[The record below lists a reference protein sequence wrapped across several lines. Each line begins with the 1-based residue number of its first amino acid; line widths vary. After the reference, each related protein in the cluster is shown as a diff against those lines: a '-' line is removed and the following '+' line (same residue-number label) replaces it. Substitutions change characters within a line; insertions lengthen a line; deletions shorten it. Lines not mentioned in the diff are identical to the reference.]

1 MTATINGI
9 EQTKIAQGLAAMTAT
24 EKKLAKA
31 DVSAS
36 KIAKNTRQA
45 LLDLFIS
52 HDRTVACSY
61 APKKGEAES
70 PFYNDL
76 IKISAAAVGAKTSNI
91 GHPDGE
97 SYPISVILD
106 SPIKSL
112 PAWTTSAT
120 IPSGVKMITLR
131 QYWQSQKGAWLS
143 DMRLSWIAREN
154 TEKLLKGG
162 AQAVTAAWNDLN
174 LKDLNR
180 VKARFGKA
188 EEANFS
194 ITRATKLLDE
204 LIEMIPASTVETDS
218 E

>member
-1 MTATINGI
+1 
-9 EQTKIAQGLAAMTAT
+9 
-24 EKKLAKA
+24 
-31 DVSAS
+31 
-36 KIAKNTRQA
+36 
-45 LLDLFIS
+45 
-52 HDRTVACSY
+52 
-61 APKKGEAES
+61 
-70 PFYNDL
+70 
-76 IKISAAAVGAKTSNI
+76 
-91 GHPDGE
+91 
-97 SYPISVILD
+97 
-106 SPIKSL
+106 
-112 PAWTTSAT
+112 
-120 IPSGVKMITLR
+120 MITLR
-131 QYWQSQKGAWLS
+131 QYWQSQKGSWLS

-188 EEANFS
+188 EDQANFS